1 LSDKWPGFA
10 GTAEFDS
17 SRETVLYKL
26 LIALMLQHKNFELS
40 DYLTVLRFSQCFN
53 KGLLKGL
60 NTVMKNRED
69 FLTIVGHSLKENA
82 VITDFEGKELAIS
95 FNKLCYS
102 EAHLQNIK
110 NRADCTDEDQ
120 RLYVEELT
128 QLLESTTSVEITK
141 LEIKP

>member
-1 LSDKWPGFA
+1 
-10 GTAEFDS
+10 
-17 SRETVLYKL
+17 
-26 LIALMLQHKNFELS
+26 MLQHKNFELS